1 VRDDDCVGALVV
13 STLYTIGAGGD
24 SLIAPE
30 KIPALP
36 RPAIARPMMREVE
49 LGAAPQRREPISKS
63 EMAAT

>member
-1 VRDDDCVGALVV
+1 M
-13 STLYTIGAGGD
+13 
-24 SLIAPE
+24 APE